1 MILSLIIFLPLIG
14 ALAVAVLPRESPA
27 RRWVA
32 VGASLA
38 TLAASLVM
46 FVGFSPALPG
56 FQFVESYL
64 WIPAYNIGYKLGVD
78 GISLWLILLTN
89 LVFPLAIG
97 YSFSTIKTREREYYS
112 LFLLMQTATL
122 GVFLSLDLFLFY
134 VFWEFA
140 LVPMYFIIGIWGGD
154 RRIYAS
160 LKFFVYTML
169 GSVLMLLGI
178 LYIGYT
184 GGTFDLEA
192 LMKANL
198 WAASAPLFLA
208 FALAFAIKVP
218 LWPFHSWLP
227 DAHVEAPTAGSVVL
241 AAILLKMGTYGL
253 LRFNLGL
260 FSEASKQFA
269 PLMMT
274 LAVIGILYGA
284 VVAFAQSD
292 AKKLVAYSSV
302 SHMGYIVLG
311 IFALNGMGAQGAL
324 LQMINHGL
332 STGGLFLV
340 IGFIYERLHTR
351 DMGKMGGLW
360 AKMPLYGTLALL
372 LVLSSVGLPGLN
384 GFVGEYVILQGA
396 FQANQIATAFA
407 AVGMVLSAVYL
418 LTMFQKIFL
427 GKARDEAGEG
437 ARAAGH
443 TDAGHAAVAG
453 PGGISLADLNWRE
466 VLAVAPLIVLCFVI
480 GLMPTPFFDVMKAS
494 IGRIFAMAVAGV
506 AP

>member
-14 ALAVAVLPRESPA
+14 ALAVAVLPRESAA

-38 TLAASLVM
+38 TLIASLVL

-56 FQFVESYL
+56 FQFVESYI

-140 LVPMYFIIGIWGGD
+140 LVPMYFIIGIWGGE

-260 FSEASKQFA
+260 FSEASRQFA
-269 PLMMT
+269 PLMMS

-407 AVGMVLSAVYL
+407 TVGMVLSAVYL

-427 GKARDEAGEG
+427 GKPRDEADGVAHADG
-437 ARAAGH
+437 
-443 TDAGHAAVAG
+443 GHAALAKV
-453 PGGISLADLNWRE
+453 GGVSLADLNWRE
-466 VLAVAPLIVLCFVI
+466 VLAVAPLIALCFVI

-494 IGRIFAMAVAGV
+494 VGRIFAMAVAGV